1 MKTKAYNGQ
10 LGLRCSTTHAS
21 AWTLLSLAVRIGTAL
36 GLGSEDPSKFSVSD
50 LEIRRRVWSSIGL
63 LDSQLAL
70 DRGAPALLSSEK
82 LQKRPLNVNDSELY
96 PGCPPLVELAG
107 FTDMSFAS
115 MTHRASLCQKAMEEI
130 PPDTDNSWDRWKE
143 KLAVIDKF
151 EAYGLLQFSGIDA
164 WSPPI
169 QKFAQAVAGAS
180 LANIKLMARRP
191 PHRNRQTRIPPWD
204 DYDVM
209 KSTTWILERSLF
221 KQANS
226 EFNPWAWFTWV
237 KWYAL
242 AVLLAELCGPIKGPE
257 ADLSYVVAQ
266 KIFIE
271 YAQVVADSQ
280 SGMLWRPIVKLMRRV
295 QKLRGS
301 TVDGMSNLL
310 ASPASGMEQP
320 TTRSEIDDN
329 NFANLN
335 INQQPV
341 PHDPAIT
348 LDSYNLDPN
357 LIRNSDNPYRLVN
370 NESDQALGMD
380 TFPGEEL
387 SWAHWDNFLEDMNN
401 PASFDWAMDWQTN
414 IPLQP

>member
-1 MKTKAYNGQ
+1 
-10 LGLRCSTTHAS
+10 
-21 AWTLLSLAVRIGTAL
+21 
-36 GLGSEDPSKFSVSD
+36 
-50 LEIRRRVWSSIGL
+50 
-63 LDSQLAL
+63 
-70 DRGAPALLSSEK
+70 
-82 LQKRPLNVNDSELY
+82 
-96 PGCPPLVELAG
+96 
-107 FTDMSFAS
+107 
-115 MTHRASLCQKAMEEI
+115 
-130 PPDTDNSWDRWKE
+130 
-143 KLAVIDKF
+143 
-151 EAYGLLQFSGIDA
+151 
-164 WSPPI
+164 
-169 QKFAQAVAGAS
+169 
-180 LANIKLMARRP
+180 
-191 PHRNRQTRIPPWD
+191 
-204 DYDVM
+204 M